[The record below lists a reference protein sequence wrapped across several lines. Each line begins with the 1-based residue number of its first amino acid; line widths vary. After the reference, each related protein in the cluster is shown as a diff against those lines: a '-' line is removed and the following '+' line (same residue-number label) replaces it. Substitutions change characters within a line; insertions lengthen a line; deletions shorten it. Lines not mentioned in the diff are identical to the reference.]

1 MGEDVTERSIKTEEG
16 DFNKTSSKPVM
27 LESVSKK
34 IQLKSR
40 GKVFGV
46 VRENYLRSD
55 IPCRSQLCFE
65 ECSHKQESEEDSC
78 KKKKQ
83 SLLPDSVTHYLVPD
97 TDVVSKY
104 MEILEMEEITGVIF
118 AQTVVNNIQQSSL
131 RQYRRICNFVR

>member
-1 MGEDVTERSIKTEEG
+1 MGEDVTEKSADIEEE
-16 DFNKTSSKPVM
+16 DLTKRTSKPIM

-65 ECSHKQESEEDSC
+65 DCAHKKESEDSGR
-78 KKKKQ
+78 KSKQ
-83 SLLPDSVTHYLVPD
+83 SVLPDNVTHYLVPD
-97 TDVVSKY
+97 TEVVSKY
-104 MEILEMEEITGVIF
+104 MEILEMEDITGVIF
-118 AQTVVNNIQQSSL
+118 AQTVVNNIQQNSL
-131 RQYRRICNFVR
+131 KQYRRICNFVR

>member
-1 MGEDVTERSIKTEEG
+1 MGEDVTEKSVDTEEE
-16 DFNKTSSKPVM
+16 DSTKCAPKPVM

-65 ECSHKQESEEDSC
+65 ECSHKLESEDSSR
-78 KKKKQ
+78 KSKQ
-83 SLLPDSVTHYLVPD
+83 SLLPDNVTHYLVPD
-97 TDVVSKY
+97 TDVVSRY

-118 AQTVVNNIQQSSL
+118 AQTVVNNIQQNSL
-131 RQYRRICNFVR
+131 KQYRRICNFVR